1 MTEDAR
7 ILCYFAGPIA
17 GYWGIWALRGLADRT
32 ASEEECRRGA
42 LIVGLLAALPLVLGV
57 RARPAWAAVTIVT
70 GVCILYSLLIAR
82 LGAMLRAYVGGEGS
96 GQPPSMPGLA
106 VRALVYP
113 VIAFVAGMAA
123 SAGAERLGAADPV
136 LVPFPILQLLAVARL
151 VTLAR
156 RAGRGYWMLL
166 PAAAV
171 LTATLLFA
179 VIGVPIG

>member
-1 MTEDAR
+1 
-7 ILCYFAGPIA
+7 
-17 GYWGIWALRGLADRT
+17 
-32 ASEEECRRGA
+32 
-42 LIVGLLAALPLVLGV
+42 
-57 RARPAWAAVTIVT
+57 
-70 GVCILYSLLIAR
+70 
-82 LGAMLRAYVGGEGS
+82 
-96 GQPPSMPGLA
+96 
-106 VRALVYP
+106 
-113 VIAFVAGMAA
+113 MAA